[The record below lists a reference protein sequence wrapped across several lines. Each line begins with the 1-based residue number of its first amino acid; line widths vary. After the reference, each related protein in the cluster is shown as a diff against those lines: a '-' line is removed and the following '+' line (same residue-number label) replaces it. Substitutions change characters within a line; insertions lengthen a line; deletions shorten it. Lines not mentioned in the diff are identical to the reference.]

1 MTEWGDSSYTPSL
14 QFMTMVI
21 VLLCIVSWVNI
32 ILLYLSVLEYLSFVM
47 LTASKIDTNNMQI
60 ISIKIKK
67 SANYLA
73 VSDVVILLK
82 NLLFVGKITIKACHA
97 P

>member
-47 LTASKIDTNNMQI
+47 LTASKIDANNMQI